1 MAINIPIIT
10 TFSDSGLAAAN
21 KKISMFGKQFPGIGL
36 AIAGVTAAIG
46 AVGAAAFSAVQK
58 ASDLNEQISKA
69 GVIFGQSSKEV
80 ETFARTA
87 NRALGLSTTAAL
99 NAASTFATFG
109 KAAGLAGQDL
119 VTFSTDFVTLASDL
133 ASFNNTS
140 VDQAINAIGA
150 ALRGESEPL
159 RAYGVLLNDATLKAA
174 ALEMG
179 IYSGSGAL
187 GQQAKILAAQKVI
200 YQQTGDA
207 QGDFSRTSGGL
218 ANQQKILSATLEN
231 VQTNLGMALLPLF
244 IKVVRFFNEKVTP
257 AIEQVANAFGE
268 QGLTFGIQVA
278 LSKMGEAGPIIAN
291 VFKVISVAVANT
303 VNVVYKLV
311 KALQA
316 AYYFA
321 TGQFSKGIS
330 ATASAFDN
338 LIDVNKLQ
346 GQFDSFITGIGNVDA
361 KLANNAYFTE
371 LATLNTEKLG
381 KVAAAAAP
389 EVEKVGDAAGG
400 SAKKVSELYDVIKD
414 KLTTALDDAK
424 DQLKDA
430 QEAFTEFGKTVS
442 DGIKQ
447 GFSFADAKEAGTETG
462 GGFLAGLRDQVAG
475 VKQYAANVD
484 TLLQRGLSQQA
495 LSEVLNAGAE
505 AGAAIAA
512 ELVAGG
518 QEAIT
523 GPNGVNALV
532 STVQGVAD
540 KLGLD
545 SAGRFYQAGV
555 DQGQALVAGLESVL
569 AKYEKILKNPNLST
583 KRLNALLQQAQTDI
597 AFTQIT
603 AGQAISTPAP
613 TAGSM
618 ASIAEH
624 QAARGVTNYTVNV
637 SGGLATAAEIG
648 RVTNDGLRA
657 FARQN
662 GPLDLPIAGFR

>member
-21 KKISMFGKQFPGIGL
+21 KKISAFGKEFPGIGL

-46 AVGAAAFSAVQK
+46 AVGVAAFSAVQK
-58 ASDLNEQISKA
+58 ASNLNEQISKA
-69 GVIFGQSSKEV
+69 GVIFGESSKEV
-80 ETFARTA
+80 ENFARTA
-87 NRALGLSTTAAL
+87 NRTLGLSTTAAL

-140 VDQAINAIGA
+140 VDQAINAVGA

-174 ALEMG
+174 AMEMG

-200 YQQTGDA
+200 YKQTGDA

-257 AIEQVANAFGE
+257 AIEEVANAFGE

-278 LSKMGEAGPIIAN
+278 LSKMGEAGPIIAG
-291 VFKVISVAVANT
+291 VFKGISVAVANT

-311 KALQA
+311 KALEA
-316 AYYFA
+316 SYYFA

-330 ATASAFDN
+330 ATKSAFDN
-338 LIDVNKLQ
+338 LIDVDKLK

-381 KVAAAAAP
+381 KVAKAATP
-389 EVEKVGDAAGG
+389 EVEGMGDAAGG
-400 SAKKVSELYDVIKD
+400 AAKKVSELYDTIKD
-414 KLTTALDDAK
+414 KLKTALDDAK
-424 DQLKDA
+424 GQLKDA
-430 QEAFTEFGKTVS
+430 QEAFADFGKNVA
-442 DGIKQ
+442 DGIKE

-462 GGFLAGLRDQVAG
+462 GGFLAGLKGQVAG
-475 VKQYAANVD
+475 VKQYATNVD
-484 TLLQRGLSQQA
+484 TLLQRGLSQDA
-495 LSEVLNAGAE
+495 LNQVLQAGAD

-518 QEAIT
+518 QDAIT
-523 GPNGVNALV
+523 GPEGVNALV
-532 STVQGVAD
+532 ATVQGVAD

-545 SAGRFYQAGV
+545 TAGRFYQAGV
-555 DQGQALVAGLESVL
+555 DQGTALVSGLESVL
-569 AKYEKILKNPNLST
+569 AKYEKILANPNLST
-583 KRLNALLQQAQTDI
+583 KRLQGLLEQAQTDI

-603 AGQAISTPAP
+603 AGQTIAAPAP
-613 TAGSM
+613 SANSS
-618 ASIAEH
+618 ASIAEAK
-624 QAARGVTNYTVNV
+624 AARGGNTYVVNV
-637 SGGLATAAEIG
+637 TGGMATSAEIG

-662 GPLDLPIAGFR
+662 GPLDLPIAGRY